1 MLDGVIVQ
9 ALNIWYRVATPE
21 GVLSCRPRGRLKRG
35 GEAGRGLLVG
45 DRVRCLR
52 LPDGGG
58 RIEEVLPRRNRLIRP
73 PVANVDQVLV
83 VFTLHDPPLNLEL
96 VDRILVRAAH
106 EGLAAVLALN
116 KADLWTDGDREEAA
130 RLAALYAEA
139 GYPCFRV
146 SAASG
151 EGIAALRARLGGGRV
166 TVVAG
171 PSGAG
176 KSSLLN
182 ALDPRLGLRTGPVGD
197 KAGRGRHTTRHVA
210 LLPLG
215 GTVPGA
221 GGGGP
226 DGAGPSPAAAP
237 EGWVADA
244 PGFSRVDL
252 ADLRPRDL
260 AAAFPELAARE
271 GGCRFQGCLHHREP
285 GCAVTAAVAA
295 GAIDARRHG
304 RYLKFLEEVLAAARR
319 R

>member
-21 GVLSCRPRGRLKRG
+21 GALTCRPRGRLKRG
-35 GEAGRGLLVG
+35 GEGGRGLLVG

-52 LPDGGG
+52 LPDGSG
-58 RIEEVLPRRNRLIRP
+58 RIEAVLPRHNRLIRP

-83 VFTLHDPPLNLEL
+83 VFTLFDPPLNLEL

-130 RLAALYAEA
+130 RLVDLYAKA
-139 GYPCFRV
+139 GYGCLRV

-151 EGIAALRARLGGGRV
+151 EGIAALRERLGGGRV
-166 TVVAG
+166 TVLAG
-171 PSGAG
+171 QSGAG

-182 ALDPRLGLRTGPVGD
+182 ALDPRLGLRTGALGD

-210 LLPLG
+210 LLPL
-215 GTVPGA
+215 A
-221 GGGGP
+221 
-226 DGAGPSPAAAP
+226 S
-237 EGWVADA
+237 GWVADA

-252 ADLRPRDL
+252 TDLAPRDL

-271 GGCRFQGCLHHREP
+271 DGCRFPGCLHHREP

-295 GAIDARRHG
+295 GAVDARRHA